1 MAGWVRTFV
10 DMSQYSAANAKVRV
24 FTFKE
29 GLLSAVAHDLE
40 IDVPVFKID
49 VEGET
54 VQATFFARSLRVLHA
69 MDGATP
75 KPSALSERDKKTIE
89 SNIAGDVL
97 QSARYPEIRFEG
109 TAKRSETSEVEALI
123 EGTLSIAGR
132 SRQVRIEARLDGEQ
146 WRAET
151 TLHQPDFGIK
161 PYSAMLGALKI
172 KPDVRVTLSL
182 SK

>member
-1 MAGWVRTFV
+1 MT
-10 DMSQYSAANAKVRV
+10 STKYAAENAKVRI

-40 IDVPVFKID
+40 IDVPVFNIE
-49 VEGET
+49 VEDET
-54 VQATFFARSLRVLHA
+54 VRATFFARSLRVLHA
-69 MDGATP
+69 MEGNAP
-75 KPSALSERDKKTIE
+75 KPGALSEKDKKTIE

-109 TAKRSETSEVEALI
+109 KHSVSESRATI

-132 SRQVRIEARLDGEQ
+132 SRQVRIDARLEDGA

-172 KPDVRVTLSL
+172 KADVRVSLTLNA
-182 SK
+182 K

>member
-1 MAGWVRTFV
+1 
-10 DMSQYSAANAKVRV
+10 MSDKYSAANAKVRV

-29 GLLSAVAHDLE
+29 GLLAAVAHDLE
-40 IDVPVFKID
+40 IDVPVFNID
-49 VEGET
+49 VEEES
-54 VQATFFARSLRVLHA
+54 VRATFFARSLRVLHA
-69 MDGATP
+69 MDGSTP
-75 KPSALSERDKKTIE
+75 KPNALSARDKTNIE

-97 QSARYPEIRFEG
+97 HSARYPEIRFEG
-109 TAKRSETSEVEALI
+109 IVKRSETSEAEASI

-132 SRQVRIEARLDGEQ
+132 SRKVRIDARLEGGE

-151 TLHQPDFGIK
+151 TIHQPDFGIK

-182 SK
+182 SVK

>member
-1 MAGWVRTFV
+1 
-10 DMSQYSAANAKVRV
+10 MSEQGTSAKYSAANAKVRV

-40 IDVPVFKID
+40 IDVPVFNID
-49 VEGET
+49 VDGET
-54 VQATFFARSLRVLHA
+54 VRATFFARSLRVLHA
-69 MDGATP
+69 IEANAP
-75 KPSALSERDKKTIE
+75 KPNALSARDKKTIE

-132 SRQVRIEARLDGEQ
+132 SRMVRIEARLEGDT

-151 TLHQPDFGIK
+151 SLHQPDFGIK

-172 KPDVRVTLSL
+172 KPAVRVTLSL
-182 SK
+182 SAK